1 MSVAGGF
8 EMLVCYLVCSYQRL
22 SHHTLVTVH
31 VESTYLLAWCQLR
44 TSANPAAVPYTDL
57 SLARQRPTSLF
68 LVGLCRQAEIDTTA
82 VLLRQPAVVCRQQ
95 PLSLCTVTHCAFRFH
110 RSVGLAFV
118 RRQTQLRY
126 GKNKKNEPPP
136 SRQRQT
142 WLLFAGF
149 IM

>member
-82 VLLRQPAVVCRQQ
+82 VLLRYPQSFPAISHSRC
-95 PLSLCTVTHCAFRFH
+95 
-110 RSVGLAFV
+110 V
-118 RRQTQLRY
+118 RRPHVHADPTHLSAWCWDVGRRDSVTA
-126 GKNKKNEPPP
+126 ET
-136 SRQRQT
+136 SRKRT
-142 WLLFAGF
+142 NPTGAAKAIACWVIF
-149 IM
+149 